1 MTSVSVITCDKEESS
16 LLIVKTLDHKG
27 EYILQLWAYVNTWY
41 LFAPLQR
48 VQLRF
53 SEELY

>member
-1 MTSVSVITCDKEESS
+1 MTSVSIITCDKEESS

-41 LFAPLQR
+41 LFVPLQR

>member
-1 MTSVSVITCDKEESS
+1 MFVYA
-16 LLIVKTLDHKG
+16 IVKTLDHKD
-27 EYILQLWAYVNTWY
+27 EYMLQPWAYVNTWY

-53 SEELY
+53 SEDLYWKSEYQDF